1 MSLSDE
7 ERRIIVGVEY
17 EKACKTIDKALEY
30 QTLGHWDTVA
40 NRLYY
45 SLFHAVNA
53 LLIND
58 GHSVNTHRG
67 VISVFGNDYIRTG
80 IFPKEAGRLYSDLQ
94 TLRNNSDYNC
104 SFDATEEEIKPLIE
118 PTRQLIEDIG
128 KYLQHTEA

>member
-7 ERRIIVGVEY
+7 ERRIIVGLEY

-30 QTLGHWDTVA
+30 LTLGHWDTVA

-53 LLIND
+53 LLIYD

-104 SFDATEEEIKPLIE
+104 SFDATEEEIKPMVE

-128 KYLQHTEA
+128 KYLQLTDV

>member
-7 ERRIIVGVEY
+7 ERNIIVGLEY
-17 EKACKTIDKALEY
+17 EKACKTIEKVTEY
-30 QTLGHWDTVA
+30 QALGHWDTVA

-45 SLFHAVNA
+45 ALFHAVNA

-58 GHSVNTHRG
+58 GHIVNTHRG

-80 IFPKEAGRLYSDLQ
+80 VFPSKAGRLYSDLQ

-104 SFDATEEEIKPLIE
+104 SFNATEEEIEPLIK
-118 PTRQLIEDIG
+118 PTQQLIDDIG
-128 KYLQHTEA
+128 KYIQSKEA

>member
-7 ERRIIVGVEY
+7 ERRIIVGLEY
-17 EKACKTIDKALEY
+17 EKACKTIDKVIEY

-58 GHSVNTHRG
+58 GHSVNTH
-67 VISVFGNDYIRTG
+67 DYIRTG
-80 IFPKEAGRLYSDLQ
+80 IFPSKAGRLYSDLQ

-104 SFDATEEEIKPLIE
+104 SFDTTEDEIKPLIE
-118 PTRQLIEDIG
+118 PTKQLIEEIG
-128 KYLQHTEA
+128 KYLQHTNK